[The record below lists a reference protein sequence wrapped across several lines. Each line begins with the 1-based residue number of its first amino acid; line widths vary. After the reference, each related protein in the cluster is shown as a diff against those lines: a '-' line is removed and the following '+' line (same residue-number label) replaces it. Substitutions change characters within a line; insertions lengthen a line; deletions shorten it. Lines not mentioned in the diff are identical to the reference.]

1 MTPHS
6 PPLNRAERR
15 AQRRAMRKPTRPV
28 RRAQAVIVDP
38 LTLMRPAAR
47 EQRDRVMARFL
58 TALDAM
64 VRGEHP
70 GIDEWRDLSDAINTV
85 ETLCLHQHKLVPQ
98 EVMPTINAAIA
109 GMVQAA
115 QRYKAGQGMRL
126 SGEGLQALRD
136 VLVIYEQCC
145 EELTEHEMAQAQ
157 AETQRRVHALLRRRT
172 PSKEVIEL

>member
-1 MTPHS
+1 MTPQGPTH
-6 PPLNRAERR
+6 NRAARR
-15 AQRRAMRKPTRPV
+15 AQQRARRKPPRPL
-28 RRAQAVIVDP
+28 RRPQAVIVDP
-38 LTLMRPAAR
+38 LTLLRPAAR

-98 EVMPTINAAIA
+98 EVMPTIDAAIK
-109 GMVQAA
+109 GMVEAA

-136 VLVIYEQCC
+136 VLAIYEQCC

-157 AETQRRVHALLRRRT
+157 AETQRRVHALLR
-172 PSKEVIEL
+172 SKTKRPEVIEL